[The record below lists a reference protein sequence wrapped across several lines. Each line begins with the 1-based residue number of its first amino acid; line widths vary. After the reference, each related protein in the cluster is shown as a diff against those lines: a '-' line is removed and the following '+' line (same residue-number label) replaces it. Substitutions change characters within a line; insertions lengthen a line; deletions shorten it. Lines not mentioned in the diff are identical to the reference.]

1 MSKRVVVSCFGD
13 RQSADTIEELAK
25 SAEVIAVAFDL
36 GGPTALGA
44 MRDLALAAGA
54 VRCHALDVRE
64 EFAREVLLPAL
75 RQRAVNDAD
84 LGSDS
89 LATAFVAEKLA
100 LIGELEHA
108 AVVPPE
114 AAAVPS
120 RLSSRSSSRMVP
132 EPVQLHIGFDGDVPV
147 SINGVEMSLSE
158 LMESLETITGESA
171 LAVLDRE
178 MTRFFEPQTA

>member
-1 MSKRVVVSCFGD
+1 
-13 RQSADTIEELAK
+13 
-25 SAEVIAVAFDL
+25 
-36 GGPTALGA
+36 
-44 MRDLALAAGA
+44 
-54 VRCHALDVRE
+54 
-64 EFAREVLLPAL
+64 VLLPAL
-75 RQRAVNDAD
+75 RQRAVNDAE